1 LGGYTITVCNQPT
14 RSTQPCIPPGSLN
27 RVPASAGGK
36 GWNITS
42 AGWQVTLCD
51 PIWHVSSSS
60 GVATSVSEL
69 LYPCYLLLTYFL
81 GGAGSPSNTVWPG
94 PRPIPSGIL
103 IHPTVW
109 PQYTVT
115 DRQKVQRSDSIG
127 RTVLHTVAQNCWG
140 QFLLRHSVATY
151 AAKRRRRRARVMGVS
166 PEVAHAAVRAEG
178 VGAEL
183 VPFVTSHVCMSL
195 LLPFLGHLHPCI
207 AFMAA
212 LMYVC
217 MYVREFITGAP

>member
-1 LGGYTITVCNQPT
+1 MLIARVTVT
-14 RSTQPCIPPGSLN
+14 RAQ
-27 RVPASAGGK
+27 
-36 GWNITS
+36 
-42 AGWQVTLCD
+42 TLLRWATVW
-51 PIWHVSSSS
+51 P
-60 GVATSVSEL
+60 TSVPSGILMTHPAVWPQQTWAENCVGPPPL
-69 LYPCYLLLTYFL
+69 FW

-115 DRQKVQRSDSIG
+115 DRQKGQRSDSIG
-127 RTVLHTVAQNCWG
+127 RTVLHTVAQKCWG

-151 AAKRRRRRARVMGVS
+151 AAKRRRHRARVMGVS
-166 PEVAHAAVRAEG
+166 SQVTHAAVRAEG

-195 LLPFLGHLHPCI
+195 LSPFLGHLHPCI